1 MINRSK
7 LARYALAVISVAVAV
22 GVRALLNPSLHGKYV
37 FGLVFC
43 AVIATSWFGGRIPGL
58 LSVILSALGSWY
70 LIILPLNYTGS
81 PKISLFQVGV
91 FVFVSSLIAV
101 LTGSLRMANDSL
113 SDREAQLRFMA
124 AAMPEILFTADAKG
138 QVETLSER
146 FFEFAGK
153 TRAQLGPLG
162 WLDLIHPD
170 EKAATLQAWTTS
182 IMQKADFRATCRL
195 GPSNGVYRWF
205 QCRAVPMRDKQQ
217 RIIRWVGVCA
227 DIHDHKLLEEALASK
242 SEALT
247 RSNED
252 LQRFAFAASHDL
264 QEPLK
269 MIGLFSELLI
279 RDQAQ
284 SKDPSYLVAQITR
297 GVQRMQDLIQSTL
310 EFSRIRAEDLEKLS
324 IISLEQPLADALWS
338 LQAAVDESGAK
349 IVTGELPRVVA
360 DSRMISRVFQNL
372 IQNAIKFRSKSPL
385 VIEIRSRIEENTCVV
400 SVADNG
406 IGMSMDYAEAVFE
419 PFRRLHPKGGY
430 PGSGLGL
437 ASVKKI
443 IELHQ
448 GRVWLESE
456 PGKGT
461 TFFFTLPL
469 PPSETTSSEPS
480 HVSNRSSQ
488 PSDISQIQP
497 AP

>member
-7 LARYALAVISVAVAV
+7 LARYALAVISVAVGV
-22 GVRALLNPSLHGKYV
+22 GVRALLNPSLQGRYV
-37 FGLVFC
+37 FGFAFC
-43 AVIATSWFGGRIPGL
+43 AVIATSWFGGRVPGL
-58 LSVILSALGSWY
+58 LSVILSAIASWY
-70 LIILPLNYTGS
+70 LVVLPSLNYTGGT
-81 PKISLFQVGV
+81 KTSLFQAGV
-91 FVFVSSLIAV
+91 FVFISSLIAI

-138 QVETLSER
+138 QIETLSDR

-153 TRAQLGPLG
+153 TRSQPGPLG
-162 WLDLIHPD
+162 WLDLIHSD
-170 EKAATLQAWTTS
+170 EKAATLQAWTAS

-195 GPSNGVYRWF
+195 GQSNGTYRWF

-217 RIIRWVGVCA
+217 RVIRWVGVCA
-227 DIHDHKLLEEALASK
+227 DIHDHKLLEEALA
-242 SEALT
+242 
-247 RSNED
+247 RSNDD

-269 MIGLFSELLI
+269 MISLFSELLI
-279 RDQAQ
+279 RNQAQ
-284 SKDPSYLVAQITR
+284 SKDTSYVVAQITR

-310 EFSRIRAEDLEKLS
+310 EFSRIRAEDLEQLS
-324 IISLEQPLADALWS
+324 VISLEQPLSDALWS
-338 LQAAVDESGAK
+338 LQSVIDESGAK
-349 IVTGELPRVVA
+349 ILTGALPQVVG

-372 IQNAIKFRSKSPL
+372 IQNAIKFRGESPL
-385 VIEIRSRIEENTCVV
+385 VIEIASRIEENTCVV

-406 IGMSMDYAEAVFE
+406 IGLSMDYAEAVFE

-448 GRVWLESE
+448 GRVWLESQ
-456 PGKGT
+456 PGQGA
-461 TFFFTLPL
+461 TFFFTLQL
-469 PPSETTSSEPS
+469 PPPETTYSEPS
-480 HVSNRSSQ
+480 HASHRSSQ

-497 AP
+497 AT